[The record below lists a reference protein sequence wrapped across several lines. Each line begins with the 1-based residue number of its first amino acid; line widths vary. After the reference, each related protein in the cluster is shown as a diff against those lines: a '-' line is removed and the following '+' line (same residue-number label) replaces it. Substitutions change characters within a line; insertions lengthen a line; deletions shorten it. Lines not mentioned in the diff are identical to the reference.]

1 MGTPSG
7 LTPLG
12 RTAGQLVLLRRL
24 TAALA
29 DAMTPDD
36 VARVTMDHAVQVD
49 HVLRAGLA
57 TLERGGRELGFVA
70 SDDDSVTSTAV
81 RWCRIEGLAD
91 VPMAECVRTATP
103 VLLPTADDLLRRFPH
118 LHERQTGLGMRSMA
132 ALPLMVDERPIGALM
147 LSFDEPR
154 DFEVPSL
161 DALADTL
168 GA

>member
-57 TLERGGRELGFVA
+57 TLERAGRELGFVA

-91 VPMAECVRTATP
+91 IPVAECVRTATP
-103 VLLPTADDLLRRFPH
+103 VLLPTRRRP
-118 LHERQTGLGMRSMA
+118 A
-132 ALPLMVDERPIGALM
+132 AAVSRTCTSGRPASACGAWR
-147 LSFDEPR
+147 PCR
-154 DFEVPSL
+154 
-161 DALADTL
+161 
-168 GA
+168 